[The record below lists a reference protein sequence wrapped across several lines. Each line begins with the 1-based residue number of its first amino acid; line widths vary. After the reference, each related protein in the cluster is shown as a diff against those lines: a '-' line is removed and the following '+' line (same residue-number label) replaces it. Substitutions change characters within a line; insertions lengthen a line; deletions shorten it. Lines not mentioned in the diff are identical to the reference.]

1 MTIILAD
8 AIQLGDCL
16 GKGAFGCVY
25 SGLVTETGEVV
36 AVKQLRLSNIAKPD
50 LTLIT
55 GEIDL
60 LKELNHANI
69 VQYLGFVKTP
79 EYLNIIMEYCENGSL
94 SNICRRF
101 GRFPEHLVA
110 LYIAQVLE
118 GLVYLHE
125 QGVIHRDIKAA
136 NILTTK
142 KGQVKLAD
150 FGIASKI
157 NATNKVFAGS
167 PYWMA
172 PEVIELHGATTA
184 SDIWSVGCTAIELL
198 QGHPPYHTLA
208 PMSALFRIVHD
219 DHPSLPAQTSVMLRD
234 FLMECFQK
242 DANLRISAKRLLKH
256 PWIESARRRVVARD
270 LQQYILEDMN
280 DGQIARAASSLPRSP
295 SSQSKG
301 SREKRATTDRSSPLR
316 PASTTK
322 FTASSNPPK
331 ADVEELCE
339 PDMSSD
345 VWDND
350 FEPFDVN
357 LQAKSKDQQGPD
369 ASDHKAPCWLA
380 LPAASKPSEEDSDTE
395 DDPFL
400 SVLENMA
407 FEETVAKDY
416 TLPMTSGV
424 VEFIERLRKE
434 DDPNVLC
441 RSCDAALALLDTHPQ
456 ASKMLITHHA
466 IGPILDALK
475 FQRDEQ
481 LQWTMLRLINK
492 SAQRDML
499 IQENICLLGGLNT
512 LIDLTNSEYRLNVR
526 EEAALFLKRVC
537 TTSSNSLRMF
547 MACGGVRALVNL
559 LEVDYRTSKVLIFSG
574 IDGISG
580 VLELQSST
588 PRTDIC
594 HLFVKHG
601 LLRSL
606 SRVFGELNEDT
617 DPEAYRY
624 TDQIANMLVMF
635 SQGDVSLKE
644 SLAKDACI
652 RGIVNTV
659 PQLAAPI
666 LVKVLKCVKNVTMH
680 SETLRSLE
688 KADVIRPLCQI
699 LTLRDGPFFTDIQ
712 NQALNALYNLCR
724 LNKSRQLAA
733 ALEGAVPCLQGFVET
748 RSPLK
753 QFAIPILTDMVN
765 AGATCRKILW
775 QNGALLS
782 FISLLVD
789 PCWQVDA
796 LEAISTW
803 MSNDSDQIES
813 QLCLSHHAEK
823 LVLAFCQAEAATFE
837 SILTPFQRILVASSK
852 ICRSIARYSLFGQ
865 KICSHLSHPET
876 MVRLNLLHI
885 LYHIVRSLSDAEMT
899 QFISIHDVMA
909 KLKGMCSGDGAVLVR
924 EQAKKCI
931 GAIGDVRRYL

>member
-94 SNICRRF
+94 SNICKRF

-142 KGQVKLAD
+142 KGQVKLAVTPSIRAD

-172 PEVIELHGATTA
+172 PEVIELHGAMTA

-280 DGQIARAASSLPRSP
+280 GGQIGKAGSSLPRSP
-295 SSQSKG
+295 SAQSKG

-316 PASTTK
+316 PASTTAK

-331 ADVEELCE
+331 VDVEELCE
-339 PDMSSD
+339 ADLSND
-345 VWDND
+345 VWDSD

-357 LQAKSKDQQGPD
+357 LQAKSKDQEEPD
-369 ASDHKAPCWLA
+369 VSDHKAPCWLA

-407 FEETVAKDY
+407 FEETVTKDH
-416 TLPMTSGV
+416 TLPMTSGI
-424 VEFIERLRKE
+424 VEFIKRLRKE
-434 DDPNVLC
+434 EDPSILC

-475 FQRDEQ
+475 FQRDDQ
-481 LQWTMLRLINK
+481 LKWTMLRLINK

-512 LIDLTNSEYRLNVR
+512 LIDLTNPEYRLDVR
-526 EEAALFLKRVC
+526 EEAALFVKRVC

-547 MACGGVRALVNL
+547 MACGGVRALVSL

-601 LLRSL
+601 LLKSL
-606 SRVFGELNEDT
+606 SRLFGELNEDT
-617 DPEAYRY
+617 DSEAYRY
-624 TDQIANMLVMF
+624 TDQIANMLVIF

-652 RGIVNTV
+652 RGIVSTV
-659 PQLAAPI
+659 PQLSAPI

-680 SETLRSLE
+680 SETLRLLE

-699 LTLRDGPFFTDIQ
+699 LTLRNGPFFTDIQ

-724 LNKSRQLAA
+724 LNKSRQIAA
-733 ALEGAVPCLQGFVET
+733 ALEGAVPCLQGLVET

-765 AGATCRKILW
+765 A
-775 QNGALLS
+775 
-782 FISLLVD
+782 VD

-823 LVLAFCQAEAATFE
+823 MVLAFCQAEAATFE
-837 SILTPFQRILVASSK
+837 NILTPFQRILVASSK

-865 KICSHLSHPET
+865 KICTHFSHPET

-885 LYHIVRSLSDAEMT
+885 LYHIVRSLSDAEMAR
-899 QFISIHDVMA
+899 FISIHDVMA
-909 KLKGMCSGDGAVLVR
+909 KLKEMCSGDGAVLVR

-931 GAIGDVRRYL
+931 GAIEGIRRYL